1 MRTTLALAIVP
12 LLAGFVSAQQRTETR
27 TTTTTTRTSWDG
39 ALVDAACQTTRTE
52 RTEPGVGGVRTTTE
66 TTTRCPVT
74 PATTTF
80 GVLTKDGRFVRF
92 DNPSNTRIV
101 EVVRTNRAFQPSD
114 RGPLWVTVTGA
125 ANGDLA
131 VVETMDAGGS
141 TVTIGQTERT
151 ERVVEQQQM
160 DAMFDVTH
168 DGDRGK
174 LVLGADRVSFENVS
188 NASKSR
194 SWAYSE
200 IKELKR
206 DGEELKIEGYRGDS
220 WEFKTQGRAMS
231 DSIYNA
237 VASRIVAA
245 RPR

>member
-1 MRTTLALAIVP
+1 MRTLTIAIVP
-12 LLAGFVSAQQRTETR
+12 LFAGLLSAQDRTETR
-27 TTTTTTRTSWDG
+27 TTTTRTTWNG

-52 RTEPGVGGVRTTTE
+52 RTGGVGGVRTTTE
-66 TTTRCPVT
+66 TTTCPVT

-80 GVLTKDGRFVRF
+80 GLLTKDGRLIRF
-92 DNPSNTRIV
+92 DNPSNTRVV
-101 EVVRTNRAFQPSD
+101 EVIRTNRAFQPSD
-114 RGPLWVTVTGA
+114 RGPLWVNVTGA
-125 ANGDLA
+125 PTGD
-131 VVETMDAGGS
+131 VVLVESIDAGGA
-141 TVTIGQTERT
+141 TVTMGQA
-151 ERVVEQQQM
+151 ERVVVERQT

-174 LVLGADRVSFENVS
+174 LVIGADRVSFENIS

-200 IKELKR
+200 IKEFKR
-206 DGEELKIEGYRGDS
+206 DGRELKIEGFHGSSHD
-220 WEFKTQGRAMS
+220 FTTDGRAMS

-237 VASRIVAA
+237 IAARIVAA